1 MLLLEKI
8 ELIQFRNYTSQK
20 NSFSERI
27 IGISGANGTGKTN
40 LLDAIY
46 YLSFSRSYFSRAD
59 AQNVQHGM
67 QGMRI
72 AGTYSLQNEPYTV
85 QCILRE
91 NNKKELWVEEEQYKK
106 ISDHIGKF
114 PTVMIAPDDISLITE
129 GSEERRN
136 LIDTILS
143 QTNAFYLRSLINYNK
158 ILQQR
163 NAFLK
168 QYEYPQFPDEKLL
181 SVFNA
186 QLTLEGNI
194 IYEARKR
201 FMTVYIP
208 LVQRFYTQIAGLSE
222 QITLTYES
230 QLEEESFS
238 NLLTKS
244 LQKDMALQRTNAG
257 IHKDDISFTLQDYPF
272 KTEASQGQ
280 RKSLLFSLKLAE
292 WEYLKSVKGFAPILL
307 LDDVFEKLDA
317 NRMFHLLMLV
327 CSEEG
332 GQVFITD
339 THADR
344 LSSQLAATGTPFQLI
359 ELS

>member
-1 MLLLEKI
+1 MLFLEEI
-8 ELIQFRNYTSQK
+8 ELVQFRNYTSQK
-20 NSFSERI
+20 NSFTERI
-27 IGISGANGTGKTN
+27 IGICGANGTGKTN

-46 YLSFSRSYFSRAD
+46 YLSFSRSYFSRTD
-59 AQNVQHGM
+59 VQNVQHGM

-72 AGTYSLQNEPYTV
+72 AGKYMLQNETTAV

-114 PTVMIAPDDISLITE
+114 PAVMIAPDDISLITG
-129 GSEERRN
+129 GSEERRT

-143 QTNAFYLRSLINYNK
+143 QTNPIYLKSLINYNK

-168 QYEYPQFPDEKLL
+168 QYEYPQIPDEKLL
-181 SVFNA
+181 QVFNE

-194 IYEARKR
+194 IYEIRKK
-201 FMTVYIP
+201 FMDIYIP
-208 LVQRFYTQIAGLSE
+208 LVQKFYEQIAGLPERIS
-222 QITLTYES
+222 LTYES
-230 QLEEESFS
+230 QLHEESFS
-238 NLLTKS
+238 TLLSKN
-244 LQKDMALQRTNAG
+244 LQKDLALQRSNTG
-257 IHKDDISFTLQDYPF
+257 IHKDDISFTLYEYPF
-272 KTEASQGQ
+272 KMEASQGQ

-292 WEYLKSVKGFAPILL
+292 WDYLKMIKGFAPILL

-317 NRMFHLLMLV
+317 NRMFHLLMQV
-327 CSEEG
+327 CSKEG

-344 LSSQLAATGTPFQLI
+344 LSAQLAATGTPYQLI
-359 ELS
+359 TLS